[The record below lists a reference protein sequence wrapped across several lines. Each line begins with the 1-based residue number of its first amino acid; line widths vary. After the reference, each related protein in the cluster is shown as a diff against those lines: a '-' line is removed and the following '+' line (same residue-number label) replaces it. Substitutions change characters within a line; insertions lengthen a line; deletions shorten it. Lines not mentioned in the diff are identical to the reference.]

1 MATYIHGNTVRKEA
15 VSVQREKP
23 KQQKPVSHQVKN
35 NRSKAL
41 HISKGYVAFL
51 AIAAVLA
58 LCVCVK
64 YLQLQ
69 SEVTKRSKNIVA
81 MQQQLADMKE
91 DNIAKQDSI
100 MNSVNLEQVREI
112 AIKDLGMVYATSEQ
126 IILYKNPVGNE
137 VTQYSMIPES
147 GVLASAA
154 KVK

>member
-15 VSVQREKP
+15 TLAIGEQSR
-23 KQQKPVSHQVKN
+23 QQKPVSHQVKN

-41 HISKGYVAFL
+41 HVSKGYVAFL
-51 AIAAVLA
+51 AIAAVVA

-69 SEVTKRSKNIVA
+69 SEVTKRSKNIVV
-81 MQQQLADMKE
+81 MQQQLSDMKE
-91 DNIAKQDSI
+91 DNVAKQDSI
-100 MNSVNLEQVREI
+100 MNSVNLDQVREK
-112 AIKDLGMVYATSEQ
+112 AIHELGMVYASSEQ

-154 KVK
+154 KVN